1 MQVTSGLV
9 LLNLTFLC
17 TKKIHHVEELV
28 KSLQVRRVG
37 ANKDKKEKKFFSS
50 VLGTYLAS
58 RIENL
63 NFTFLSSIFYHFLY
77 TNKNSETE
85 T

>member
-17 TKKIHHVEELV
+17 TKKIHRVEELV
-28 KSLQVRRVG
+28 KSSQVRRVG
-37 ANKDKKEKKFFSS
+37 VKKGEKEKKKFFSS
-50 VLGTYLAS
+50 VLGTYLAI

-63 NFTFLSSIFYHFLY
+63 NFTSLSSISCHFLHKIK
-77 TNKNSETE
+77 KNSKA
-85 T
+85 